1 MKCHIKT
8 LYIMRTA
15 YTTFTLAASLLIG
28 SGAFAQTGFT
38 LVTGPTSF
46 TGASNLEDG
55 IQVGSS
61 GMYATQFAVITDVL
75 PFLSADA
82 QMNWGALGLTS
93 SKRQNEISQWYGVG
107 AGLRLHQPYTEDRIL
122 QPWIGLGLSF
132 MQQNNFS
139 DLANAEGTSYF
150 HWEDGQVYDMPE
162 NAENAEVLASSL
174 APDHN
179 FETKTASE
187 QSLAIPIQLGLNLN
201 LSPRIYASASFA
213 VLAGKE
219 ASLDPRPGYN
229 DMITT
234 AQAGLGIRIGK
245 AYGEPEVEYPE
256 EWLLIGDDADLD
268 GIMDKRDRCPGTP
281 ENAPID
287 KRGCPTDSDKDG
299 IADYLDI
306 EPFSAHRRVNAQGVA
321 LTEEQWA
328 VAMAPQKQ
336 TQDAF
341 QKNFLR
347 VDSEGATNVVT
358 PVDAN
363 GRTPAELR
371 LLKAFGS
378 EKSTTTVK
386 AKRSTA
392 IRAAKPASK
401 DLSDDFGKQ
410 TGLSNYTAV
419 MPALRPSFRVQLAK
433 DIRTLDMNE
442 VTPLLVKGDVVQK
455 FDNSSAMCFVSSGTL
470 DLKRAEAM
478 EQELHTSGFEDA
490 HIIGEFNGR
499 LMSLDAAKALQTSWE
514 STAARMN

>member
-8 LYIMRTA
+8 SITMRTA
-15 YTTFTLAASLLIG
+15 YTTFTLAALLLTG
-28 SGAFAQTGFT
+28 AGAFAQTGFT

-55 IQVGSS
+55 IQVASS
-61 GMYATQFAVITDVL
+61 GMYATQVALITDVL

-93 SKRQNEISQWYGVG
+93 SNRQNEISEWYGVG
-107 AGLRLHQPYTEDRIL
+107 AGLRLHQPYAQDQIL
-122 QPWIGLGLSF
+122 QPWIGLGLSY
-132 MQQNNFS
+132 MQQSNLS
-139 DLANAEGTSYF
+139 DRASADGTAYYY
-150 HWEDGQVYDMPE
+150 WEDGQVYDMPE
-162 NAENAEVLASSL
+162 SAENADVLATAL

-179 FETKTASE
+179 YETETASE
-187 QSLAIPIQLGLNLN
+187 QSLAVPIQMGLNLN

-213 VLAGKE
+213 ILAGKE

-245 AYGEPEVEYPE
+245 AYGEPRVDYPE

-299 IADYLDI
+299 VADYLDA

-336 TQDAF
+336 AADAF

-347 VDSEGATNVVT
+347 VDSKNPTDAVT

-378 EKSTTTVK
+378 EKSTTAIK
-386 AKRSTA
+386 AKR
-392 IRAAKPASK
+392 AAPAPTTKPKSK

-410 TGLSNYTAV
+410 SGLSNYTAV

-433 DIRTLDMNE
+433 DIRTLDMND
-442 VTPLLVKGDVVQK
+442 VTPLLIKGDVVQK
-455 FDNSSAMCFVSSGTL
+455 FDNSSAMCFVSPETL
-470 DLKRAEAM
+470 ELNRAEAM
-478 EQELHTSGFEDA
+478 AQELQACGFEDA
-490 HIIGEFNGR
+490 HVIGEFNGR
-499 LMSLDAAKALQTSWE
+499 LMSLNAAQALKASWE
-514 STAARMN
+514 LTAAQMK

>member
-1 MKCHIKT
+1 
-8 LYIMRTA
+8 MRTA
-15 YTTFTLAASLLIG
+15 YTTFTLAALLLTG
-28 SGAFAQTGFT
+28 TGAFAQTGLT

-61 GMYATQFAVITDVL
+61 GMYATQVALITDVL

-93 SKRQNEISQWYGVG
+93 SNRQSEISEWYGVG
-107 AGLRLHQPYTEDRIL
+107 AGLRLHQPYAEDRIL

-132 MQQNNFS
+132 MQQSNLS
-139 DLANAEGTSYF
+139 DRTNAEGIAYY

-179 FETKTASE
+179 YETETASE

-213 VLAGKE
+213 ILAGKE

-245 AYGEPEVEYPE
+245 AYGEPRVDYPE

-268 GIMDKRDRCPGTP
+268 GILDKRDRCPGTP

-336 TQDAF
+336 TEGVF

-371 LLKAFGS
+371 LLKAFGT
-378 EKSTTTVK
+378 EKSSTTIK
-386 AKRSTA
+386 AKRSAPVST
-392 IRAAKPASK
+392 AKPASK

-419 MPALRPSFRVQLAK
+419 MPALRPSFRVQLAQ
-433 DIRTLDMNE
+433 DIRTLNMDD
-442 VTPLLVKGDVVQK
+442 VTPLLVNGDVVQK
-455 FDNSSAMCFVSSGTL
+455 FNNSSAMCIVSTGTL
-470 DLKRAEAM
+470 DLKRAEDMA
-478 EQELHTSGFEDA
+478 QELQASGFKDA

-499 LMSLDAAKALQTSWE
+499 LMSLNAAQSLQSSWE
-514 STAARMN
+514 ATADQMK

>member
-1 MKCHIKT
+1 
-8 LYIMRTA
+8 MRTA
-15 YTTFTLAASLLIG
+15 YTTFTLAALLLAG
-28 SGAFAQTGFT
+28 LSTTAQTGLT

-61 GMYATQFAVITDVL
+61 GMYATQVALITDVL

-93 SKRQNEISQWYGVG
+93 SNRQNEISEWYGVG
-107 AGLRLHQPYTEDRIL
+107 AGLRLHKPYSADQIL
-122 QPWIGLGLSF
+122 QPWVGLGLSF
-132 MQQNNFS
+132 MQQSNLS
-139 DLANAEGTSYF
+139 DRTNGEGTPYYYWSN
-150 HWEDGQVYDMPE
+150 GQVYDMPE
-162 NAENAEVLASSL
+162 GAENADVLASTL
-174 APDHN
+174 APDHAY
-179 FETKTASE
+179 ETETGSE
-187 QSLAIPIQLGLNLN
+187 QSLAIPIQMGLKLN

-213 VLAGKE
+213 ILAGKE

-245 AYGEPEVEYPE
+245 AYGEPKVDYPE

-268 GIMDKRDRCPGTP
+268 GIQDKRDRCPGTP

-306 EPFSAHRRVNAQGVA
+306 EPYSTHRRVNAQGVA
-321 LTEEQWA
+321 LSEEQWA
-328 VAMAPQKQ
+328 VALAPQKRSEN
-336 TQDAF
+336 AF
-341 QKNFLR
+341 QNDFLR
-347 VDSEGATNVVT
+347 VDSEGATDVVT

-378 EKSTTTVK
+378 DKSTTTIK
-386 AKRSTA
+386 AKRSAPAPA
-392 IRAAKPASK
+392 IKAAEK
-401 DLSDDFGKQ
+401 DMSDDFGKK

-419 MPALRPSFRVQLAK
+419 MPALRPSFRVQLAQ
-433 DIRTLDMNE
+433 DIRTLDME
-442 VTPLLVKGDVVQK
+442 VVSPLLVKGEVVQK
-455 FDNSSAMCFVSSGTL
+455 FDNSSALCFVSPATL
-470 DLKRAEAM
+470 DLKKAEAM
-478 EQELHTSGFEDA
+478 AQELQDRGFGDA

-499 LMSLDAAKALQTSWE
+499 LMNLGAAQALQSSWE
-514 STAARMN
+514 ATTARLQ